1 MALHAV
7 ERDPAFRA
15 SDLGM
20 RCVADARQWLVAH
33 AEDLSRRENRDRL
46 IAVGQSWGPRA
57 AALLATLAEE
67 HPKYPALAWLLEG
80 PASPDEPNPPSPPAA
95 LAGVQARPRS
105 PGFRPSRR
113 FGQNFLLDENTA
125 RAIVHDAGV
134 GPEDRVLEVG
144 TGCGFLTIH
153 LAHQVGTLL
162 TVEID
167 LRLADVAQPFLDP
180 YPSVTLLRG
189 DILASKQRL
198 NPEVEAFAAAGP
210 WHLVANLPYAV
221 SGPVLALCAALPNPP
236 ESITVLVQKEMA
248 QRLVARP
255 GSRDYGPLSIG
266 LGWVYSGRI
275 LRDVG
280 GSPSGRA
287 RRWFRPWRLER
298 TAQPP
303 GVRTAQPGDGPH
315 PPVCS
320 PAAARPWSA

>member
-1 MALHAV
+1 MSQTPRPPRPPWQEFKRALEA
-7 ERDPAFRA
+7 
-15 SDLGM
+15 
-20 RCVADARQWLVAH
+20 Q
-33 AEDLSRRENRDRL
+33 
-46 IAVGQSWGPRA
+46 
-57 AALLATLAEE
+57 
-67 HPKYPALAWLLEG
+67 
-80 PASPDEPNPPSPPAA
+80 
-95 LAGVQARPRS
+95 
-105 PGFRPSRR
+105 GFRPSRR

-280 GSPSGRA
+280 GQSFWP
-287 RRWFRPWRLER
+287 RPKVVSSVARLER

-303 GVRTAQPGDGPH
+303 EFAQRSLAMARIRQLFTRRRQTLVRVMGDLGADREALRAALEAAGLPPEVRAESLPGDELRGWVLGPH
-315 PPVCS
+315 W
-320 PAAARPWSA
+320 PAGAEAVEPDDSDLED